1 MSQLRSIQF
10 TASRDI
16 DSADSELRPYRPQHG
31 NDLWGIPINT
41 DRNLLDNIR
50 KAQKRNLSAP
60 CTIALMSTHNKY
72 NELNDKQSFHKRVS
86 FSKSAGTSSDGR
98 KHKKADNNKENTI
111 TMMTTTTIMNSP
123 RHFTGSSRMNAAIV
137 TWFDGPRVNCGVP
150 HSNVSKY
157 FTPMPRS

>member
-1 MSQLRSIQF
+1 MGQLRSIQF

-60 CTIALMSTHNKY
+60 CTIALMSTHNRY
-72 NELNDKQSFHKRVS
+72 NELNDKQSFNKRVS
-86 FSKSAGTSSDGR
+86 FSKSAATSGAGR
-98 KHKKADNNKENTI
+98 KYKKADNDKENTI
-111 TMMTTTTIMNSP
+111 TMMTTTAIVNSP
-123 RHFTGSSRMNAAIV
+123 RHFTGSSQMNAAIV
-137 TWFDGPRVNCGVP
+137 TWFDSPRVNCGVP

>member
-16 DSADSELRPYRPQHG
+16 DSADSELRPYRPQHS

-60 CTIALMSTHNKY
+60 CTIAPMSTHNKY
-72 NELNDKQSFHKRVS
+72 NELNDKQSFNKRVS
-86 FSKSAGTSSDGR
+86 FSKSAGTSGAGR
-98 KHKKADNNKENTI
+98 KYKKADSDKENTI
-111 TMMTTTTIMNSP
+111 TMMTTTAIVNSP
-123 RHFTGSSRMNAAIV
+123 RHFTGSSRINAAIV
-137 TWFDGPRVNCGVP
+137 TWFDSPR
-150 HSNVSKY
+150 
-157 FTPMPRS
+157 